1 MRVFDEYRALY
12 GGVIWGCAA
21 TKAGATYA
29 LLGAAFLFLI
39 SLVLKRNLKGAGI
52 RTRYIE

>member
-21 TKAGATYA
+21 TKAGAAYA